1 MKAIAVALDIEAVP
15 LLQESEIVKEEKSG
29 IAKIVEAKFKGVPY
43 YLLITQCGKVN
54 AGAGVTALLCKKDVE
69 SLINIGVGG
78 SLDAAKAPLLSL
90 IVGADFVQHDIDSTA
105 IGDDLYMVS
114 GLNQVYMP
122 ADRALNLFLMEE
134 AEKEGIKIVRGRIAT
149 GDQFI
154 SNPAVKEKIRKD
166 VGALSVDM
174 ETAAMA
180 QVACCYNIP
189 FAAVRAVSDTG
200 NAGEYEKYREE
211 ASAIVSRLAEA
222 YILS

>member
-1 MKAIAVALDIEAVP
+1 MKAIAVALDLEAVP
-15 LLQESEIVKEEKSG
+15 LLKASEIIKEEKIG
-29 IAKIVEAKFKGVPY
+29 IAKIIEATYKGVPY

-54 AGAGVTALLCKKDVE
+54 AGAGVSALLCKKNVE

-78 SLDAAKAPLLSL
+78 SLDAEKAPLLSL
-90 IVGADFVQHDIDSTA
+90 ILGSDFVQHDVDTTP
-105 IGDDLYMVS
+105 IGDDLYLIS

-122 ADRALNLFLMEE
+122 ADRSLNMFFIDKA
-134 AEKEGIKIVRGRIAT
+134 AEQGVKICRARIAT

-154 SNPAVKEKIRKD
+154 ANPLVKEKIKNG

-180 QVACCYNIP
+180 QVACCYNVP
-189 FAAVRAVSDTG
+189 FAAIRAVSDTG
-200 NAGEYEKYREE
+200 NAGEYETYREQ
-211 ASAIVSRLAEA
+211 ASEIVSRLAEA